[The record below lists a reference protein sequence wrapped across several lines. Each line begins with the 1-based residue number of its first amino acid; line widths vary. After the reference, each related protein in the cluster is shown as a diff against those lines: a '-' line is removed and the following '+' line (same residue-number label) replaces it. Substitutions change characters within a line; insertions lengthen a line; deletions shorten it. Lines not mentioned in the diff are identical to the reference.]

1 MTDEDIISDII
12 RREGERF
19 TNDPLDRGGPTKYG
33 ITMTALSEYRGH
45 PCTPADVACL
55 SEGEA
60 REIYRVQYIRR
71 PKFDKIND
79 RRLRALV
86 IDWGVNSHPRTSTKA
101 LQRAAG
107 VKDDGALGPV
117 SLAAINGGDA
127 SALFD
132 AVLSAREAF
141 YRSIVS
147 RDPSQSRFLNG
158 WLNRCA
164 EFRALEVK
172 HA

>member
-12 RREGERF
+12 RREGARF
-19 TNDPLDRGGPTKYG
+19 TNDPVDRGGPTKYG
-33 ITMTALSEYRGH
+33 ITLVALSDYRGH

-60 REIYRVQYIRR
+60 REIYRTQYVKR
-71 PKFDKIND
+71 PKFDQIANAN
-79 RRLRALV
+79 LRALV
-86 IDWGVNSHPRTSTKA
+86 VDWGVTSHPRTSAKA
-101 LQRAAG
+101 LQRAVG
-107 VKDDGALGPV
+107 VTADGSIGPIT
-117 SLAAINGGDA
+117 LAAVNSADPR
-127 SALFD
+127 ALFG

-141 YRSIVS
+141 YRSIVD
-147 RDPSQSRFLNG
+147 RDPTQSRFLNG

-164 EFRALEVK
+164 EFRAMEAK

>member
-12 RREGERF
+12 RREGKRF

-33 ITMTALSEYRGH
+33 ITITTLSDYREP

-60 REIYRVQYIRR
+60 MEIYRAQYIRR
-71 PKFDKIND
+71 PRFDKIND
-79 RRLRALV
+79 PRLRALV
-86 IDWGVNSHPRTSTKA
+86 IDWGVNSGPKTAAKA

-107 VKDDGALGPV
+107 VYPDGALGPV
-117 SLAAINGGDA
+117 SLTAVNGGDA
-127 SALFD
+127 SVLFD

-147 RDPSQSRFLNG
+147 RDPTQSRFLNG

-164 EFRALEVK
+164 EFRAMEAK